1 MAKDNGRRAL
11 GELGERLAA
20 EHLTAKGYRI
30 RERNFRTA
38 AGEIDIVAEAGGVL
52 AFVEVRCRRGSSM
65 GTAAESLSAA
75 KQRRMVEM
83 AEAYGQARDDLP
95 EQWRIDGPNPSAGT
109 IFLYTKRPVSR
120 RRANRGFAEN
130 HHFPTIGGEN
140 RRISR

>member
-20 EHLTAKGYRI
+20 EHLSAKGYRI

-65 GTAAESLSAA
+65 GTAAESLSPA

-95 EQWRIDGPNPSAGT
+95 EQWRIDLIAIDFERDGRLASLVHYEIAVT
-109 IFLYTKRPVSR
+109 ADV
-120 RRANRGFAEN
+120 
-130 HHFPTIGGEN
+130 
-140 RRISR
+140 

>member
-20 EHLTAKGYRI
+20 EHLSAKGYRI

-38 AGEIDIVAEAGGVL
+38 AGEIDIVAEAAGVL

-95 EQWRIDGPNPSAGT
+95 EQWRIDLIAIDFERDGR
-109 IFLYTKRPVSR
+109 LVSLVHY
-120 RRANRGFAEN
+120 EN
-130 HHFPTIGGEN
+130 AVTADV
-140 RRISR
+140 

>member
-1 MAKDNGRRAL
+1 MANDKGRRAL
-11 GELGERLAA
+11 GELGEGLAA

-65 GTAAESLSAA
+65 GTAAESLSPA

-83 AEAYGQARDDLP
+83 AGAYGQARDDLP
-95 EQWRIDGPNPSAGT
+95 EQWRIDLIAIDFERDG
-109 IFLYTKRPVSR
+109 R
-120 RRANRGFAEN
+120 FASLVHYEN
-130 HHFPTIGGEN
+130 AVTADV
-140 RRISR
+140 

>member
-20 EHLTAKGYRI
+20 EHLTEKGYRI

-95 EQWRIDGPNPSAGT
+95 EQWRIDLIAIDFESDGRLAS
-109 IFLYTKRPVSR
+109 LVHY
-120 RRANRGFAEN
+120 EN
-130 HHFPTIGGEN
+130 AVTADA
-140 RRISR
+140 

>member
-1 MAKDNGRRAL
+1 MAKGNGRRAL

-20 EHLTAKGYRI
+20 EHLTEKGYRI

-38 AGEIDIVAEAGGVL
+38 AGEIDIVAEAGGVV

-83 AEAYGQARDDLP
+83 AKAYGQARDDLP
-95 EQWRIDGPNPSAGT
+95 EQWRIDLIAIDFERDGR
-109 IFLYTKRPVSR
+109 LVSLVHY
-120 RRANRGFAEN
+120 EN
-130 HHFPTIGGEN
+130 AVTADV
-140 RRISR
+140 

>member
-38 AGEIDIVAEAGGVL
+38 AGEIDIVAEADGVL

-75 KQRRMVEM
+75 KQRRMLDM
-83 AEAYGQARDDLP
+83 AEAYGQARDELP

-109 IFLYTKRPVSR
+109 MISYLNRALDEWL
-120 RRANRGFAEN
+120 ANRGATRN
-130 HHFPTIGGEN
+130 HHFTTIGGESGC
-140 RRISR
+140 RTE

>member
-52 AFVEVRCRRGSSM
+52 AFVEVRCRRGSAM
-65 GTAAESLSAA
+65 GTAAESLSLA

-83 AEAYGQARDDLP
+83 AEAYGQARDELP
-95 EQWRIDGPNPSAGT
+95 EQWRIDLIAIDFESGGR
-109 IFLYTKRPVSR
+109 LVLLVHY
-120 RRANRGFAEN
+120 EN
-130 HHFPTIGGEN
+130 AVTADV
-140 RRISR
+140 

>member
-1 MAKDNGRRAL
+1 M
-11 GELGERLAA
+11 GERLAA

-65 GTAAESLSAA
+65 GTAAESLSPA

-83 AEAYGQARDDLP
+83 AEAYGQARENLP
-95 EQWRIDGPNPSAGT
+95 EQWRIDLIAIDFKSDGRLASVVH
-109 IFLYTKRPVSR
+109 Y
-120 RRANRGFAEN
+120 EN
-130 HHFPTIGGEN
+130 AVTADV
-140 RRISR
+140 

>member
-1 MAKDNGRRAL
+1 MAKGDGRRAL

-65 GTAAESLSAA
+65 GTAAESLSPA

-83 AEAYGQARDDLP
+83 AGAYGQARDDLP
-95 EQWRIDGPNPSAGT
+95 QQWRIDLIAIDFGSDGRLAS
-109 IFLYTKRPVSR
+109 LVHY
-120 RRANRGFAEN
+120 EN
-130 HHFPTIGGEN
+130 AVTADV
-140 RRISR
+140 

>member
-20 EHLTAKGYRI
+20 EHLLAKGYRI

-52 AFVEVRCRRGSSM
+52 AFVEVKCRRGSSM
-65 GTAAESLSAA
+65 GTAAESLSPA

-83 AEAYGQARDDLP
+83 AEAYGQAREDLP
-95 EQWRIDGPNPSAGT
+95 EQWRIDLIAIDFERSGRLAS
-109 IFLYTKRPVSR
+109 LVHY
-120 RRANRGFAEN
+120 EN
-130 HHFPTIGGEN
+130 AVTADV
-140 RRISR
+140 